1 VRLQL
6 RTILPISGILGLL
19 VLTAGGLTGTA
30 QTIDY
35 ITDEEVDLIRDA
47 QGLQTRVPALLKLA
61 DNRIVALGLR
71 EISDKEREQI
81 RRDIERY
88 EAEVRE
94 AAKVK
99 DAEVR
104 AKPVN
109 PAVYLRNF
117 SRTQL
122 LRGYMQVIDEV
133 MDNIDDAFDRRLEV
147 RASVEDLEQFVRDQ
161 LPRLQKFEAK
171 TSGETAALEAVL
183 RHSELVLDDIREA
196 LAELPKTE
204 RRSTSPERR

>member
-19 VLTAGGLTGTA
+19 VLTAGDLTGTA
-30 QTIDY
+30 QNIDY

-147 RASVEDLEQFVRDQ
+147 RASVEDLEQFVRAQ